1 MLSFEVCV
9 GVGGEGGGDHAAHPP
24 FSFVIM
30 GVDVSLKT
38 SFVKVLCSLM
48 GIGNRYSLR
57 PSL

>member
-1 MLSFEVCV
+1 V
-9 GVGGEGGGDHAAHPP
+9 GVGVRGGGDHAAPPP

-30 GVDVSLKT
+30 GVDVFLKT

-57 PSL
+57 PRL